1 MTPKRILIVSDAWEP
16 QVNGVVRTLRATI
29 DELERRGHSI
39 TLVTP
44 CLFRSVPCPTYPE
57 IRLAIARP
65 ATVEMHLEQAKADA
79 IHIATEGPLGLI
91 TRRWCQRSGLPFTT
105 SYHTQFPDYVAA
117 RTPFSPATIWK
128 YVRWF
133 HGPATQ
139 ILTATP
145 SLRAQLHQ
153 QGLTNLS
160 EWSRGVDHQLF
171 RPDLPKHPAFK
182 NLPKPE
188 ALYVGRIAVE
198 KSVEDFLSL
207 DLPGSKVVVGDGPA
221 RSDLEQEFPDA
232 HFLGAMQGEMLARAY
247 ASADAFIFP
256 SKTDTFG
263 LVLIEAMACGT
274 PIAAYPVMG
283 PIDIVTPASGVLS
296 DNLTDAVHAALKLD
310 RNGVTGAA
318 RTYNWER
325 ATDQFLAAL
334 RPFEIKGLTQTA
346 LCVA

>member
-1 MTPKRILIVSDAWEP
+1 
-16 QVNGVVRTLRATI
+16 
-29 DELERRGHSI
+29 
-39 TLVTP
+39 
-44 CLFRSVPCPTYPE
+44 
-57 IRLAIARP
+57 
-65 ATVEMHLEQAKADA
+65 
-79 IHIATEGPLGLI
+79 
-91 TRRWCQRSGLPFTT
+91 
-105 SYHTQFPDYVAA
+105 
-117 RTPFSPATIWK
+117 
-128 YVRWF
+128 
-133 HGPATQ
+133 
-139 ILTATP
+139 
-145 SLRAQLHQ
+145 
-153 QGLTNLS
+153 
-160 EWSRGVDHQLF
+160 
-171 RPDLPKHPAFK
+171 
-182 NLPKPE
+182 
-188 ALYVGRIAVE
+188 
-198 KSVEDFLSL
+198 
-207 DLPGSKVVVGDGPA
+207 
-221 RSDLEQEFPDA
+221 
-232 HFLGAMQGEMLARAY
+232 MQGEMLARAY